1 MNMTDRCA
9 KIERKTKETQ
19 ITLTLD
25 LDGAG
30 KADVRTGVGFLDH
43 MLDHLAR
50 HSLSDLSVQ
59 AKGDLQVDDH
69 HTTED
74 VGICL
79 GKALAKA
86 LGDKAGINR
95 YGWASVP
102 MEETLADVAM
112 DISGRAGV
120 VFNVKF
126 SGDKVGTFDVQLVEE
141 FLRAICR
148 EAGINL
154 HVNVRYG
161 TNDHHVAE
169 AIFKAIAQALRTAKA
184 VDPARKGEVP
194 STKGTL

>member
-1 MNMTDRCA
+1 MADRRA
-9 KIERKTKETQ
+9 TIERKTKETS

-25 LDGAG
+25 LDGSG
-30 KADVRTGVGFLDH
+30 QADVRTGVGFLDH
-43 MLDHLAR
+43 MLDHLAK
-50 HSLSDLSVQ
+50 HSLSDLSVV

-79 GKALAKA
+79 GKALVKA
-86 LGDKAGINR
+86 LGDKAGIHR

-102 MEETLADVAM
+102 MEETLADVAL

-126 SGDKVGTFDVQLVEE
+126 SGDKIGTFDVQLVEE

-154 HVNVRYG
+154 HVNVPYG

-169 AIFKAIAQALRTAKA
+169 AIFKAIAQALRAAKT
-184 VDPARKGEVP
+184 VDPDRKGEVP
-194 STKGTL
+194 STKGSL